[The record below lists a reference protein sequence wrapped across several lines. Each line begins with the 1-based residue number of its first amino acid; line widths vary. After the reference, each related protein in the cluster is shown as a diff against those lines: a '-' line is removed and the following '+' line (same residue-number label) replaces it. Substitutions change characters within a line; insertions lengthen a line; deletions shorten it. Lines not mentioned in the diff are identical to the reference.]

1 MSKLRDYLGLIIA
14 FAAVI
19 AVISGGMAYFAKADD
34 LRMVEMRLDQKIVSD
49 QIQQV
54 QSRVWQLEDRNQGK
68 PCSDWRSQDEK
79 NEYRKLTEQL
89 KLLDEKQKA
98 LMKK

>member
-1 MSKLRDYLGLIIA
+1 MSKLKDYLGLIIA
-14 FAAVI
+14 FGAVI

-49 QIQQV
+49 QVSQV
-54 QSRVWQLEDRNQGK
+54 QARVWQLEDRNQGK

-79 NEYRKLTEQL
+79 DEYRKLQEQL
-89 KLLDEKQKA
+89 RMLQERQKL